1 MDTCTAIT
9 RKGCQC
15 RYRARPGQDLCGI
28 HLPKPDVEC
37 PVCYETFPGR
47 SHKITTL
54 KCGHKVC
61 GRCCLAWGRHNSTC
75 PLCRAEVL
83 PKQWQIE
90 EQPQSPRSIIRSLLG
105 EFEQV
110 VMDVDSFETQEE
122 REQFLGF
129 MHWVAYPETQ
139 SMPW

>member
-1 MDTCTAIT
+1 MQCVAIT

-15 RYRARPGQDLCGI
+15 SYKSKEGENMCGI

-37 PVCYETFPGR
+37 PVCYETFPGK

-54 KCGHKVC
+54 KCGHKLC
-61 GRCCLAWGRHNSTC
+61 GSCCIAWGRTHSTC

-83 PKQWQIE
+83 PKQWVD
-90 EQPQSPRSIIRSLLG
+90 PVSPRDIMRNLLG

-110 VMDVDSFETQEE
+110 AMDEFHTQED
-122 REQFLGF
+122 RDQFIGF
-129 MHWVAYPETQ
+129 MNWVAFPETQ
-139 SMPW
+139 PIPDF